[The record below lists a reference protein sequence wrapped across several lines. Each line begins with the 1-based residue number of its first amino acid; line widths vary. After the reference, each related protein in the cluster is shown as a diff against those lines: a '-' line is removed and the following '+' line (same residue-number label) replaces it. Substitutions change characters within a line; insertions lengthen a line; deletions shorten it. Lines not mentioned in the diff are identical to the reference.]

1 MKHIKNNIIVYW
13 YFLLILFAEIWL
25 VIKIIKMVMTKLNWV
40 FLISLVCA
48 LSGFVLLE
56 EVGRTF
62 YAGFLSICGC
72 TIAFVTGIFSLLEYE
87 DKNL

>member
-1 MKHIKNNIIVYW
+1 MVYSVSFNSFCGNLVSNKNNKV
-13 YFLLILFAEIWL
+13 
-25 VIKIIKMVMTKLNWV
+25 VMTKLNWV

-72 TIAFVTGIFSLLEYE
+72 TIAFVTGIFSLFERE
-87 DKNL
+87 DKKL

>member
-1 MKHIKNNIIVYW
+1 MVFCSVSFNSFCGNLVSNKNNKV
-13 YFLLILFAEIWL
+13 
-25 VIKIIKMVMTKLNWV
+25 VMTKLNWV

-72 TIAFVTGIFSLLEYE
+72 IIAFVTGILSLFERE
-87 DKNL
+87 DKKL